1 MNLSLWPFLYHAS
14 GIDSAAAAQLAKAQ
28 KTISELTA
36 SRELLAEKLA
46 SKEASYQVLLSDT
59 EVQRASANSDPIQLL
74 GHQHN
79 YLPADVERLAHLERD
94 LRSAQ
99 EDAAASKEQ
108 AERALS
114 SMFVRLAK
122 DRATHERERQQLQ
135 HRLLQASQELLHRRA
150 HDKLCL
156 DQAGKVRELWR
167 DVMSVASLHPGA
179 PGSGDEH
186 RDQNNGT
193 TSGASLKVT
202 AALLQLQGPLLDLLD
217 EVGGTKQH
225 HLVHPPDPPGG
236 SGRASLPSAVR
247 QGALE
252 WALNS
257 EDDGL
262 AGLRQRLAQLR
273 HAIRGDSEVSE
284 GGLAG
289 LAVGV
294 GGDGN
299 SPSRNKSSRRPL
311 TWGSAGGAALKDG
324 SESARIGHEDA
335 DVCARNVKGIIGTA
349 AARGGGLEEQAPA
362 ERSGNDAAGTAGAAV
377 GAMSAVGEGGSGR
390 KGMKQEDKT
399 GGQGDSETDSSAL
412 AAVALLQVTPNP
424 KPETRN
430 PKPCK

>member
-1 MNLSLWPFLYHAS
+1 M
-14 GIDSAAAAQLAKAQ
+14 
-28 KTISELTA
+28 
-36 SRELLAEKLA
+36 
-46 SKEASYQVLLSDT
+46 
-59 EVQRASANSDPIQLL
+59 QRASANSDPIQLL

-225 HLVHPPDPPGG
+225 CCTYHADARPCFNHPREVVRDPSISSSIFVFGG
-236 SGRASLPSAVR
+236 SSSSNFL
-247 QGALE
+247 
-252 WALNS
+252 
-257 EDDGL
+257 
-262 AGLRQRLAQLR
+262 
-273 HAIRGDSEVSE
+273 I
-284 GGLAG
+284 GG
-289 LAVGV
+289 
-294 GGDGN
+294 
-299 SPSRNKSSRRPL
+299 KMFSS
-311 TWGSAGGAALKDG
+311 S
-324 SESARIGHEDA
+324 I
-335 DVCARNVKGIIGTA
+335 
-349 AARGGGLEEQAPA
+349 
-362 ERSGNDAAGTAGAAV
+362 
-377 GAMSAVGEGGSGR
+377 
-390 KGMKQEDKT
+390 
-399 GGQGDSETDSSAL
+399 SS
-412 AAVALLQVTPNP
+412 VF
-424 KPETRN
+424 
-430 PKPCK
+430 